1 MRRITYHGTGSL
13 QEQIEFMYAQ
23 PIYGKQ
29 HRPKYI
35 EAVKLC
41 EKLEKALREL
51 LADSDRWMNDGC
63 ILAMPGTRSFKAREN
78 ARKLLKL
85 KCRKLSL

>member
-1 MRRITYHGTGSL
+1 MIVYHTDGSL
-13 QEQIEFMYAQ
+13 REEIARMYAQ

-29 HRPKYI
+29 HRPKYV

-41 EKLEKALREL
+41 ENLEKALREL
-51 LADSDRWMNDGC
+51 LADSDRWINDGC
-63 ILAMPGTRSFKAREN
+63 TAAMPGTRTYRARER

-85 KCRKLSL
+85 KCKRQ